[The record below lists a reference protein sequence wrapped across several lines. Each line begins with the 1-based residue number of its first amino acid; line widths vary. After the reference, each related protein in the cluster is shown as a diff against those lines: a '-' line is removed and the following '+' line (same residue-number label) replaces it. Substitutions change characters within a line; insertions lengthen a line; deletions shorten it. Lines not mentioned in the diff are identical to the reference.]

1 MDKFISLDKQK
12 RWKENRDLK
21 SIREYNC
28 WKAQNFRNKQKS
40 GATPKLLSEEEKKK
54 KISSKKWYLD
64 NRERILDNYHK
75 NKTTMWIDV
84 DKEDREFVLNF
95 NPNKYPKYIEA
106 RNKMIL
112 NLKLFSN

>member
-1 MDKFISLDKQK
+1 
-12 RWKENRDLK
+12 
-21 SIREYNC
+21 
-28 WKAQNFRNKQKS
+28 
-40 GATPKLLSEEEKKK
+40 
-54 KISSKKWYLD
+54 
-64 NRERILDNYHK
+64 
-75 NKTTMWIDV
+75 MWIDI